1 MYLLV
6 SVHEFNDV
14 PLRLY
19 VSREATLAD
28 QLHWKPGSTD
38 SSFLR
43 FELIGFNAM
52 SWLPFDIQFFDAEAT
67 DDFGPDPRPRAA

>member
-6 SVHEFNDV
+6 SVHGINEV

-19 VSREATLAD
+19 VSREAALAD

-38 SSFLR
+38 SSFGNPCRIRAHFLA
-43 FELIGFNAM
+43 EIG
-52 SWLPFDIQFFDAEAT
+52 PTQ
-67 DDFGPDPRPRAA
+67 G

>member
-6 SVHEFNDV
+6 SVHGFNDV

-19 VSREATLAD
+19 VSREAALAD

-38 SSFLR
+38 SSFLG
-43 FELIGFNAM
+43 FELIGFDAL
-52 SWLPFDIQFFDAEAT
+52 SCIPFEIEFYDAEVT
-67 DDFGPDPRPRAA
+67 DDFSPGPRPRAA